1 MLDFFENITLEN
13 DNIPALA
20 SLRQKGKAAFK
31 GLPTLKDEPYKY
43 TNLQSALTPQ
53 MFSQKPH
60 ACSHEHCT
68 CHEACLDFEAHE
80 FHFCGGRLH
89 EHFHFIEGLEISSLK
104 EALSTHEATAY
115 IGKFDLAS
123 FPLVALN
130 TALLDEGLFIRIS
143 KPLDKPIALIY
154 HNKEGNLANIRNLIV
169 LEKGAKAEIIEIF
182 KGTDTPYLTNIVSEI
197 VIAKG
202 ASLLH
207 CKLQNEGQSA
217 IHIAFSNV
225 LVKSEGKYQSYLLSK
240 GAKLSRCETRVLLK
254 EENAEA
260 TVNAAYCINDA
271 QTADVT
277 TNIAHLSP
285 LSTSNQ
291 IIRGVM
297 DDNAHGVFQGKIH
310 IAPDAQ
316 KTEGHQQHKALLLS
330 PTARVDVK
338 PELEIFADD
347 VKCSH
352 GATSGDLN
360 AEELFYLKSRGIDE
374 LQARK
379 ILTSAFLNTA
389 FEEIENQNIKTFLE
403 NAL

>member
-1 MLDFFENITLEN
+1 MLDFFENISLLSS
-13 DNIPALA
+13 NIPALS

-31 GLPTLKDEPYKY
+31 GLPSLKDEPYKY
-43 TNLQSALTPQ
+43 TNIQSVITPQ

-60 ACSHEHCT
+60 ACNHEHCT
-68 CHEACLDFEAHE
+68 CHEQYLDFSAHE
-80 FHFCGGRLH
+80 FHFCNGLLH

-104 EALSTHEATAY
+104 EALSMHEAAAY
-115 IGKFDLAS
+115 IGKFDIEA
-123 FPLVALN
+123 FPLAALN
-130 TALLDEGLFIRIS
+130 TALLEEGLFIRIS
-143 KPLDKPIALIY
+143 KPLDKPLALIY

-169 LEKGAKAEIIEIF
+169 LEKGAKAEIIEVF
-182 KGTDTPYLTNIVSEI
+182 EGANTPYLTNIVTEI
-197 VIAKG
+197 SIAKK

-207 CKLQNEGQSA
+207 CKLQNEGQNA
-217 IHIAFSNV
+217 VHIAFSNV
-225 LVKSEGKYQSYLLSK
+225 LIKSEGEYQSYLLSK
-240 GAKLSRCETRVLLK
+240 GAKLSRCENHVLLK
-254 EENAEA
+254 EENAKA
-260 TVNAAYCINDA
+260 VVNAAYRINDA
-271 QTADVT
+271 QTADIT
-277 TNIAHLSP
+277 TNIAHLAP

-297 DDNAHGVFQGKIH
+297 DDSAHGVFQGKIH

-330 PTARVDVK
+330 SNARVDVK

-389 FEEIENQNIKTFLE
+389 FEEIENQNIKAFLTDSF
-403 NAL
+403 

>member
-1 MLDFFENITLEN
+1 MLDLLKNITLEN

-43 TNLQSALTPQ
+43 TNIQSVITPQ

-60 ACSHEHCT
+60 DCGHEHCT
-68 CHEACLDFEAHE
+68 CHETCLDFAAHE

-104 EALSTHEATAY
+104 EALSTHEATPY
-115 IGKFDLAS
+115 IGKFDIEA
-123 FPLVALN
+123 FPLAALN

-143 KPLDKPIALIY
+143 KPLDKPLALIY
-154 HNKEGNLANIRNLIV
+154 NNKEGVTANIRNLIV
-169 LEKGAKAEIIEIF
+169 LEKGAKAEMIEIF
-182 KGTDTPYLTNIVSEI
+182 EGTSTPYLTNIVSEI
-197 VIAKG
+197 SIAKG

-207 CKLQNEGQSA
+207 CKLQNEGQNA
-217 IHIAFSNV
+217 VHIAFSNV
-225 LVKSEGKYQSYLLSK
+225 LVKSQGEYQSYLLSK

-254 EENAEA
+254 EENAKA
-260 TVNAAYCINDA
+260 TVNVAYCVNDE
-271 QTADVT
+271 QTADIT

-285 LSTSNQ
+285 FTASNQ

-330 PTARVDVK
+330 SNARVDVK

-352 GATSGDLN
+352 GTTSGDLN

-374 LQARK
+374 KEARK
-379 ILTSAFLNTA
+379 ILTTAFLNTA
-389 FEEIENQNIKTFLE
+389 FEEIENQNIKAFLE